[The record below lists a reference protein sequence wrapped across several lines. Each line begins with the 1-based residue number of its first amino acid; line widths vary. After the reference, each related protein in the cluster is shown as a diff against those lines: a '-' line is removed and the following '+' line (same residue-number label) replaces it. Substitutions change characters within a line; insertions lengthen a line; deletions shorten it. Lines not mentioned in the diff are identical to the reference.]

1 MIRNQEIEMDNERI
15 HQQVQESPNDW
26 RRCESFICFFV
37 DVDEPHSFVV
47 ALNGEDSQYWKKA
60 MDFKF

>member
-1 MIRNQEIEMDNERI
+1 MIINQKVEMEDERI
-15 HQQVQESPNDW
+15 LEQVPKNPIMIEEDVNP
-26 RRCESFICFFV
+26 SFFL